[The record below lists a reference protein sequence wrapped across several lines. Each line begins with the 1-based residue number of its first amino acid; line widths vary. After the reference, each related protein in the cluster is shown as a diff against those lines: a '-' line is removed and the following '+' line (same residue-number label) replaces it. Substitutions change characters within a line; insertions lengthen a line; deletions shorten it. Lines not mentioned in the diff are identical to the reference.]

1 MASSRRM
8 VFQRLDVAA
17 FLSFFTYAAGSVVV
31 PVALVALAADLGF
44 PLDSGGMT
52 AGGVLHLGR
61 TLTMVGA
68 MLFCGFAA
76 GRWGQRRTFG
86 WSVLLMALGLG
97 LAALTPTYGVLLA
110 AILLAGVGEG
120 VVEGLATPF
129 VQSLHAVEPGRY
141 INIAH
146 SFWSVGVF
154 VTVLLSGALLS
165 LGVSWRWLLAGIALL
180 GIVPG
185 ALLLWPA
192 RGGALAAG
200 SPPAVSWRRVVRQS
214 VEILRLPRFWLFFTA
229 MFLAGGGEFCL
240 TFWSASYIQLYLNPA
255 PWAGGVGTAC
265 VAAGM
270 ALGRSGWGYLIRQH
284 HLHRLILGSAL
295 AGVAVTLCLPAVRT
309 LGLFLVLLFLAGLA
323 TAPFWPS
330 VQSRCADR
338 LPQVDTTML
347 FILLSC
353 AGVPGCGVLTWL
365 MGVLG
370 DGPVG
375 LGRAFYLV
383 PACYLILAG
392 VIAWEGLLK
401 ATPRTPPAAA
411 APGGDGH

>member
-1 MASSRRM
+1 M
-8 VFQRLDVAA
+8 VFQRLDLAA
-17 FLSFFTYAAGSVVV
+17 FLSFFTYAAGAVVV

-44 PLDSGGMT
+44 PLDEGGMS

-61 TLTMVGA
+61 TLSMVGA
-68 MLFCGFAA
+68 MLLCGIAA

-86 WSVLLMALGLG
+86 WSVLLMALGLA
-97 LAALTPTYGVLLA
+97 LAALTPTYAVLLA
-110 AILLAGVGEG
+110 AILVAGVGEG

-129 VQSLHAVEPGRY
+129 VQSLHEDEPGRY
-141 INIAH
+141 LNVAH
-146 SFWSVGVF
+146 SFWSIGVF

-180 GIVPG
+180 GVFPG
-185 ALLLWPA
+185 MLLLWPSR
-192 RGGALAAG
+192 RGAPAAVAA
-200 SPPAVSWRRVVRQS
+200 PVPWRRVVGQS
-214 VEILRLPRFWLFFTA
+214 AEIVRLPRFWLFFAA

-240 TFWSASYIQLYLNPA
+240 TFWSATYIQLNLGQDA
-255 PWAGGVGTAC
+255 WAGGVGTAC
-265 VAAGM
+265 MAAGM
-270 ALGRSGWGYLIRQH
+270 ALGRGGWGYLIRQH

-295 AGVAVTLCLPAVRT
+295 AGVAVTLCLPVVTT

-370 DGPVG
+370 DGPTG
-375 LGRAFYLV
+375 LGGAFYLV
-383 PACYLILAG
+383 PACYLLLAG
-392 VIAWEGLLK
+392 IMAWDGLLG
-401 ATPRTPPAAA
+401 AAPRAA
-411 APGGDGH
+411 APARHGGTGR